1 MERVSIGNPLR
12 RYVLKNALLQG
23 AAAAVL
29 WLLLSSP
36 VCADPI
42 QIISANRFVS
52 VSGQAGNSKGS
63 AYSDSQSATQL
74 NSFNGSVSGSVDW
87 ASPMDPAYWSHADSY
102 AAQTSSFGG
111 SQFSLSQNVS
121 AFFCTPLPGGGF
133 AQAIAQAFFQVTFSV
148 SEAVN
153 FQLTS
158 SGGGVGT
165 APNTLYSQTFSLT
178 GMDLVLGGTYS
189 GVLLPGTYVLTVWQ
203 QLNGLGQ
210 DPIGEGGWASSSVE
224 MQFSSV
230 PESGGFI
237 CMLLGVVGVMVFQR
251 KTRKSLAPILRQAGS
266 L

>member
-1 MERVSIGNPLR
+1 MDCALNKNPLSHC
-12 RYVLKNALLQG
+12 VLKSALLRG
-23 AAAAVL
+23 FAAAVL
-29 WLLLSSP
+29 WSLASSP
-36 VCADPI
+36 VRADLI
-42 QIISANRFVS
+42 QIVSANRYVS
-52 VSGQAGNSKGS
+52 VSGQAGNSKD
-63 AYSDSQSATQL
+63 ATYSDSQSATLL
-74 NSFNGSVSGSVDW
+74 NSFSGSVNGSVNW
-87 ASPMDPAYWSHADSY
+87 ASPMDPAFFSHADSY

-111 SQFSLSQNVS
+111 SQFSLSQNLS

-133 AQAIAQAFFQVTFSV
+133 AQAMAQAFFQVTFTV

-158 SGGGVGT
+158 SGGGFGT
-165 APNTLYSQTFSLT
+165 APNTSYSQTFSLT
-178 GMDLVLGGTYS
+178 GMNLFLGGNYS

-230 PESGGFI
+230 PESGGFL
-237 CMLLGVVGVMVFQR
+237 CLLVGVIAVAVYQR
-251 KTRKSLAPILRQAGS
+251 KTKNPLSPRLRAAGA

>member
-63 AYSDSQSATQL
+63 AYSDSQNATQL
-74 NSFNGSVSGSVDW
+74 NFFNGSVSGSVDW
-87 ASPMDPAYWSHADSY
+87 ASPLDPAYWSHADSY

-133 AQAIAQAFFQVTFSV
+133 AQAMAQAFFQVTFTV

-158 SGGGVGT
+158 SGGGLGPLRTLFT
-165 APNTLYSQTFSLT
+165 ARPLAS
-178 GMDLVLGGTYS
+178 
-189 GVLLPGTYVLTVWQ
+189 PGWILF
-203 QLNGLGQ
+203 L
-210 DPIGEGGWASSSVE
+210 A
-224 MQFSSV
+224 
-230 PESGGFI
+230 
-237 CMLLGVVGVMVFQR
+237 
-251 KTRKSLAPILRQAGS
+251 APILACFFRAPTS
-266 L
+266 